1 MSRKPPASD
10 VQHPHSNFDA
20 GNAEDLASAGAA
32 PGADAAL
39 SPAQMRALRRSAR
52 LTSDEC
58 VAHRRRADQA
68 KPKPAAPRP
77 PVRDHE
83 RVPPGSALS

>member
-1 MSRKPPASD
+1 MSRKPTASD
-10 VQHPHSNFDA
+10 VQHPPSFDA
-20 GNAEDLASAGAA
+20 GSAEDLVSAGAE

-68 KPKPAAPRP
+68 RPKP
-77 PVRDHE
+77 
-83 RVPPGSALS
+83 GSR